1 MSFSVTDFFSMTDFY
16 SGAVFWFWLTLFS
29 VAVVIFFERRN
40 PSTTMT
46 WLLLL
51 ILLPVAGLVMYFVFG
66 ENLRKK
72 NSKKIQKM
80 KDSLLKADDTR
91 AAYDLVY
98 QIEEQKKWLDSEE
111 SDAFFN
117 RDDKQAIRL
126 LLNSGNTPVTM
137 GNDLKIFEEGISKFE
152 KLLEDISK
160 AEKHIHMEYY
170 IIKDDN
176 MGNRLREA
184 LIERARAGVK
194 IKIMYDP
201 IGCYPLLITRRH
213 FFGSMRAEGIEIF
226 AFMQDKR
233 LYYRNINYRNHRKI
247 AIIDGKI
254 GYLGGINI
262 GDEYVHEDPRFGFW
276 RDTHLRFEG
285 NAVVMLQMV
294 FLQDWYHR
302 TGRSEFR
309 KSYFHVFDE
318 PKGPTTVQIVASGT
332 DSEHPTIYQSFFYN
346 ITHAQQSVYIQS
358 PYFVPDEALLMA
370 LKSAVLSGVDVK
382 IMFPGIPDHF
392 TVYHASQSY
401 LSEIAELGAKVYI
414 YKKGF
419 IHSKVMMVDHEFA
432 SVGTANMDVRSFKIN
447 AEINALIYD
456 DETLCHL
463 YDMFDRDLRN
473 CELLDPDVYLKKTI
487 RRRFVEGAC
496 RLFSPIL

>member
-1 MSFSVTDFFSMTDFY
+1 MNFSMIDFY
-16 SGAVFWFWLTLFS
+16 SGTIFWFWFTLFS
-29 VAVVIFFERRN
+29 VAFVIFFERRN

-51 ILLPVAGLVMYFVFG
+51 IVLPVVGLIMYFVFG

-72 NSKKIQKM
+72 NSKKIHKM
-80 KDSLLKADDTR
+80 KAALLSADETR

-98 QIEEQKKWLDSEE
+98 LIEEQKRWLDSDE
-111 SDAFFN
+111 SDDYFN
-117 RDDKQAIRL
+117 KDDKQAIKL

-137 GNDLKIFEEGISKFE
+137 GNHMKIFEEGVSKFE
-152 KLLEDISK
+152 SLLSDIRN
-160 AEKHIHMEYY
+160 AEKHIHLEYY

-176 MGNRLREA
+176 IGNRLREA
-184 LIERARAGVK
+184 LIERAMAGVK
-194 IKIMYDP
+194 IKILYDP
-201 IGCYPLLITRRH
+201 IGCYPLVTTRRH
-213 FFGSMRAEGIEIF
+213 FISSMREAGIEVL

-247 AIIDGKI
+247 VIIDGKI

-262 GDEYVHEDPRFGFW
+262 GDEYVHEDPKFGFW

-285 NAVVMLQMV
+285 NTVVMLQMV

-309 KSYFHVFDE
+309 KSYFHVFEE
-318 PKGPTTVQIVASGT
+318 PNGSSTIQIAASGT
-332 DSEHPTIYQSFFYN
+332 DSEYPTIYQSFFYN
-346 ITHAQQSVYIQS
+346 ITHAQKSVYIQS

-370 LKSAVLSGVDVK
+370 IKSAVLSGVDVK
-382 IMFPGIPDHF
+382 IMFPGIADHF

-401 LSEIAELGAKVYI
+401 LAEIAELGAKVYI

-419 IHSKVMMVDHEFA
+419 IHSKVMMVDREFA

-456 DETLCHL
+456 DESLRKL
-463 YDMFDRDLRN
+463 YDMFERDLKN
-473 CELLDPDVYLKKTI
+473 CELMPRDTYSKKTI
-487 RRRFVEGAC
+487 SRRFVEGAC

>member
-1 MSFSVTDFFSMTDFY
+1 MNFSMIDFY

-29 VAVVIFFERRN
+29 IAFVIFFERRN

-46 WLLLL
+46 WLLML
-51 ILLPVAGLVMYFVFG
+51 IVFPFVGLVMYFVFG

-80 KDSLLKADDTR
+80 KEALISADDTR
-91 AAYDLVY
+91 SAYDLVY
-98 QIEEQKKWLDSEE
+98 LIEEQKRWLDSDE
-111 SDAFFN
+111 SDSFFN
-117 RDDKQAIRL
+117 KDDKQAIKL

-137 GNDLKIFEEGISKFE
+137 GNDMKIFEEGISKFE
-152 KLLEDISK
+152 SLLEDIK
-160 AEKHIHMEYY
+160 NAQKHIHLEYY

-176 MGNRLREA
+176 IGNQLREA
-184 LIERARAGVK
+184 LIERAKAGVK
-194 IKIMYDP
+194 IKLLYDP
-201 IGCYPLLITRRH
+201 IGCYPLVTTRRH
-213 FFGSMRAEGIEIF
+213 FISSMRDVGIEVL

-247 AIIDGKI
+247 VIIDGKI

-262 GDEYVHEDPRFGFW
+262 GDEYVHEDSKFGFW

-285 NAVVMLQMV
+285 NVVVMLQMV

-309 KSYFHVFDE
+309 KSYFHVFE
-318 PKGPTTVQIVASGT
+318 ESKGPAIIQIAASGT

-346 ITHAQQSVYIQS
+346 ITHAQKSVYIQS

-370 LKSAVLSGVDVK
+370 IKSAVLSGVDVK
-382 IMFPGIPDHF
+382 IMFPGIADHF
-392 TVYHASQSY
+392 TVHHASHSY
-401 LSEIAELGAKVYI
+401 LAEIAELGAKVYI
-414 YKKGF
+414 YKNGF
-419 IHSKVMMVDHEFA
+419 IHSKVMMVDNEFA

-456 DETLCHL
+456 DESISKL
-463 YDMFDRDLRN
+463 YDMYERDLKN
-473 CELLDPDVYLKKTI
+473 CERLDPDTYQKKSIGT
-487 RRRFVEGAC
+487 RFIEGVC